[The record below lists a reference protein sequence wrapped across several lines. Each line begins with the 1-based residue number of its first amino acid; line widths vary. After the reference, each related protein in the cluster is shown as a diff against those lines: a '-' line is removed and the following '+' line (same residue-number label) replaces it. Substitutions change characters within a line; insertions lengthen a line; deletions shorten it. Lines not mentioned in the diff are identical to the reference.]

1 MRLSAAAGSRTGGV
15 EAGGRHRLP
24 PRKEAS
30 DEQLTIIALGL
41 LAAIALVP
49 DALAWGAYHGGFGGG
64 AYHGA
69 WGGGLPKLSEP
80 CKERLL

>member
-1 MRLSAAAGSRTGGV
+1 MKRI
-15 EAGGRHRLP
+15 
-24 PRKEAS
+24 
-30 DEQLTIIALGL
+30 TIVALGL
-41 LAAIALVP
+41 LASIALVP